1 MTCVSD
7 ASMQTVLSMLDLRVT
22 QHPGLIETKDFW
34 DKGLL
39 VLKLEI
45 NRDVSHPSA
54 GAGHTK
60 Y

>member
-1 MTCVSD
+1 
-7 ASMQTVLSMLDLRVT
+7 MLDLRVT

-45 NRDVSHPSA
+45 NRDESVTLVLVQVTPS
-54 GAGHTK
+54 TES
-60 Y
+60 